1 MTQPSEV
8 FRAVYNPDQSG
19 GFDQFG
25 LRIQPTPKDKPD
37 ANSAKPVDAL
47 DKEQEKK

>member
-8 FRAVYNPDQSG
+8 FRAVYSPGQSG

-25 LRIQPTPKDKPD
+25 FRIQPTPKDEPS

-47 DKEQEKK
+47 DKVQEKK